1 MNVLSKLAQLNL
13 KAHKFTEAEKYY
25 IICKEM
31 IKDIPD
37 ITDKGY
43 AFYNNLL
50 HYYLY
55 TDLGK
60 AEKFIEEMMA
70 IEFQTSNIR
79 KIRFSFA
86 NLNLL
91 QKNYDEAMSNY
102 QKVLKM
108 VPDDQLKAYTLNN
121 MAVTGVSKL
130 DIQIKKN
137 IISENPQEDHMSII
151 RTFKES
157 LQLFE
162 NLPQIKANIAK
173 EESKFKKDY
182 IAELFD
188 FESVIPAEYNHETE
202 KNYLGLIS
210 NKDSGR
216 VITNISDYLLT
227 HERVNPNNISF
238 WFKIGLNFYENKA
251 PELIDRH
258 IMLLA
263 MFYSAN
269 QKVSSAETLYKSFLS
284 KMKKDD

>member
-13 KAHKFTEAEKYY
+13 KAHKFTESEKYY
-25 IICKEM
+25 MICKEM
-31 IKDIPD
+31 IKDIPN

-43 AFYNNLL
+43 AYYNNLL
-50 HYYLY
+50 HYYLF
-55 TDLGK
+55 TDLSK

-79 KIRFSFA
+79 KIRFTLA

-91 QKNYDEAMSNY
+91 QLNYDEAMSNY

-121 MAVTGVSKL
+121 MAVAGVSKMDL
-130 DIQIKKN
+130 QTRRKIF
-137 IISENPQEDHMSII
+137 SENPQEDHMSVI

-162 NLPQIKANIAK
+162 NLPHVKLNTAEQG
-173 EESKFKKDY
+173 SKFKDDY
-182 IAELFD
+182 ISELYN
-188 FESVIPAEYNHETE
+188 FESVIPAEYTHKTE
-202 KNYLGLIS
+202 KNYLGLVN

-216 VITNISDYLLT
+216 VITNISEYLLT
-227 HERVNPNNISF
+227 HERHNPSNISF
-238 WFKIGLNFYENKA
+238 WFKLGLDFYENKA

-258 IMLLA
+258 LILLA

-269 QKVSSAETLYKSFLS
+269 QKVASAETLYKSILT
-284 KMKKDD
+284 KLKKDD